1 MLKLKKIIS
10 LITINELK
18 HACYVLLMIII
29 MAMLDMIGVVSILPF
44 TAVLTNPNL
53 IETNIYLNKIFL
65 FSSKFGVEN
74 DQQFLFILGIFV
86 FITLVISLTFKAYAT
101 HLQLRF
107 VQMCEYSIGKRLIEG
122 YLQQPYSWFLDRH
135 SADLGKTILSEV
147 QQLIENGIRPMI
159 DLIAK
164 IIVAT
169 TLIALLVLVDIKL
182 ALIVGLS
189 LGGAYL
195 LVFYFIRIY
204 LNKIGEDRLKSN
216 ELRFRAVSESFGA
229 VKEIKVS
236 GLEQTYIKNF
246 SDPSRMYAHIQSNL
260 QVLAQL
266 PRFVLEAFAF
276 GGILLMILYLMT
288 KEGSFNEAIP
298 IISLYVFA
306 GYRLMPALQQ
316 IYASFT
322 QLTFIGPSIDELY
335 DDLKNLQINEI
346 QNNYIKISLTKKIKL
361 NKIYYHY
368 PKVTHNALEDINLNI
383 SANTTVGFIGPTG
396 SGKTTII
403 DIILGL
409 LNPQQGTLEVNGQ
422 IITNKNLKSWQK
434 SIGYVP
440 QNIYLVDDTIASN
453 IAFGE
458 DPNNIDKS
466 SLYKAAKIA
475 NIHNFIME
483 ELPLKYQSRVGERGV
498 RLSGGQLQ
506 RIGIARALYKNPSLL
521 ILDEATSALDN
532 ETEKLVMN
540 DLKNFS
546 KEITI
551 IIVAHRLN
559 TLKNCN
565 IIYKLSN
572 GRLEDSGEY
581 NKIINE
587 NDFKIK

>member
-10 LITINELK
+10 LITFNELK
-18 HACYVLLMIII
+18 HAYYVLLMIII
-29 MAMLDMIGVVSILPF
+29 MALLDMIGVVSILPF

-195 LVFYFIRIY
+195 FVFYFIRIY

-346 QNNYIKISLTKKIKL
+346 QNNDIEISLTKKINL
-361 NKIYYHY
+361 NNIYYHY
-368 PKVTHNALEDINLNI
+368 PKVTHNALENINLNI

-475 NIHNFIME
+475 NIHKFIME

-540 DLKNFS
+540 DLKKFS
-546 KEITI
+546 KDITI

-587 NDFKIK
+587 NDFKLK

>member
-1 MLKLKKIIS
+1 
-10 LITINELK
+10 
-18 HACYVLLMIII
+18 
-29 MAMLDMIGVVSILPF
+29 MALLDMIGVVSILPF

-195 LVFYFIRIY
+195 FVFYFIRIY

-346 QNNYIKISLTKKIKL
+346 QNNDIEISLTKKINL
-361 NKIYYHY
+361 NNIYYHY
-368 PKVTHNALEDINLNI
+368 PKVTHNALENINLNI

-475 NIHNFIME
+475 NIHKFIME

-540 DLKNFS
+540 DLKKFS
-546 KEITI
+546 KDITI

-587 NDFKIK
+587 NDFKLK